1 MVLVV
6 IWSRCWGVGCNGG
19 TPGIQEGYVLRYGY
33 VYVYI
38 EGGVGLGWGEIE
50 NFEMRRWKFLIWS
63 GGYMVEWWLYG
74 GVVVVWW
81 LLIYL
86 MCLYDVWCM
95 MYDVWCMM
103 WWYYDIWCMMY
114 DVQCSMFNVQ
124 CSMFNVQCYTHVKLL
139 DSIDLRSVALT
150 SHNDHIGQ

>member
-1 MVLVV
+1 MVLLV

-63 GGYMVEWWLYG
+63 GGCMMEWWLYG
-74 GVVVVWW
+74 GCMMVVNILDVFIWCMMYDVMVLWYMMYDIW
-81 LLIYL
+81 C
-86 MCLYDVWCM
+86 MMYDVWCM
-95 MYDVWCMM
+95 MYDVWC
-103 WWYYDIWCMMY
+103 
-114 DVQCSMFNVQ
+114 SMFNVQ
-124 CSMFNVQCYTHVKLL
+124 CSML